1 MFNISFAELI
11 VILLVA
17 FLVLGPKEMGK
28 VARGLGRGVKK
39 CQKFVMDMKTFV
51 NESAKD
57 TPLEDVKKT
66 ACDVKETV
74 NSVKNEVDKMNPVS
88 DIKKEIDA
96 EIKPIQDIKNM
107 KNINPAKKEMD
118 NLKKSK

>member
-1 MFNISFAELI
+1 
-11 VILLVA
+11 
-17 FLVLGPKEMGK
+17 
-28 VARGLGRGVKK
+28 
-39 CQKFVMDMKTFV
+39 
-51 NESAKD
+51 
-57 TPLEDVKKT
+57 
-66 ACDVKETV
+66 VKETV

>member
-1 MFNISFAELI
+1 MFNISFAELL

-28 VARGLGRGVKK
+28 VARGLGKAVKK
-39 CQKFVMDMKTFV
+39 SQKFVMDMKTFV
-51 NESAKD
+51 NEN
-57 TPLEDVKKT
+57 TEDLDDIKEAVS
-66 ACDVKETV
+66 DVKESV
-74 NSVKNEVDKMNPVS
+74 NSVKTEVDKMNPVN
-88 DIKKEIDA
+88 DLKKEIES

-107 KNINPAKKEMD
+107 KTINPAKKGTD